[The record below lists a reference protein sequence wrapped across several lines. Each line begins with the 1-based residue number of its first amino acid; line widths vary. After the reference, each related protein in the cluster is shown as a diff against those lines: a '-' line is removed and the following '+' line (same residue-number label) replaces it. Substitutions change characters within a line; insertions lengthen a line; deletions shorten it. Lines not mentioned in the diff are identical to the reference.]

1 MKRFSGITILI
12 LGLVFSSLLAKEK
25 AANLSVSDIFEEYSK
40 ENYDLILKIGTL
52 AEVRNP
58 REKAA
63 LNYILAHTHFRTRK
77 FTQAIQYFKLVLPDA
92 PFKHEVLNN
101 IAAAY
106 LNDGHLQEAQK
117 FIDECL
123 KIAPNYQPALEN
135 REYIAMVMRLKKDK
149 SKHIPSYQSLNDTVR
164 PGTMA
169 IHRGWF
175 NFYLGHT
182 DEAIRSFKEA
192 LTNDPKNAF
201 IHLSLGYAYDSAN
214 NYSTAIKYYTSALAI
229 DPDYPD
235 VWNNL
240 AISRYYSGDEAG
252 AVRDFN
258 KAIQLNPKF
267 PYPYSNLGFL
277 YLEKADLK
285 LSMKYFSEALA
296 ANPREPNIL
305 GEILAGLAILDSMN
319 GKPKEASEKKKKAI
333 NANPSLTE
341 LSYLSH
347 GLRWSKQIIKE
358 FAGIK

>member
-1 MKRFSGITILI
+1 MKRFSKITII
-12 LGLVFSSLLAKEK
+12 TLGLVLSNLFAKEQVT
-25 AANLSVSDIFEEYSK
+25 NLSVSDIYDEYSK
-40 ENYDLILKIGTL
+40 ENYDLILKIGTR
-52 AEVRNP
+52 AEVKNS
-58 REKAA
+58 REKTA
-63 LNYILAHTHFRTRK
+63 LNYILAHTYFRTRR
-77 FTQAIQYFKLVLPDA
+77 FPQAIEHFKLVLPDA

-106 LNDGHLQEAQK
+106 LNDGHLAEAK
-117 FIDECL
+117 KILDECL

-135 REYIAMVMRLKKDK
+135 REYIAMVIRLKKDK
-149 SKHIPSYQSLNDTVR
+149 SKRIPIYQSLNDTVR

-192 LTNDPKNAF
+192 LAADPKNAF
-201 IHLSLGYAYDSAN
+201 IQLSLGYAYDSAN
-214 NYSTAIKYYTSALAI
+214 NYSTAIKYYTGALAI

-240 AISRYYSGDEAG
+240 AISRYFSGDEVG
-252 AVRDFN
+252 AIRDFN

-267 PYPYSNLGFL
+267 PYPYNNLGFL
-277 YLEKADLK
+277 YLEKGDLK
-285 LSMKYFSEALA
+285 LALKYLSDALA

-319 GKPKEASEKKKKAI
+319 GRKEEASENKKKAI
-333 NANPSLTE
+333 KANPSLSE
-341 LSYLSH
+341 ISYLSQS
-347 GLRWSKQIIKE
+347 LRWSKKLIKE